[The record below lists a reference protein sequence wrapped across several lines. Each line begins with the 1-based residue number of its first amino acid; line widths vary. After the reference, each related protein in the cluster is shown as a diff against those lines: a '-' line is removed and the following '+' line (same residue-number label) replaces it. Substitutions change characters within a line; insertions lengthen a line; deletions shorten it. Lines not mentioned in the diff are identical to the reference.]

1 MIRGEGK
8 ILFIGHGTRLQD
20 GMHMWHRFVDDVA
33 ERAGLCEE
41 DVARAFVEIAQPDVT
56 EALVQLAETGVR
68 RVHMVPLLL
77 FSAGHMRVDLP
88 EAVARAEERV
98 GRLQLTWSQPFGDE
112 PAFIDVAVDRAREL
126 VPHMPEGAGVVLV
139 GRGNRDE
146 DAQRAF
152 AGVAANVASRIGAPL
167 VHGYLAGT
175 GRSLEGALEELW
187 RMGCRHIAVV
197 PYLWFPGLLT
207 EGLPERVNRW
217 RGERR
222 ISLRVA
228 APLGRDPRLVALV
241 AERARQGVAHGLG
254 AGSSA

>member
-98 GRLQLTWSQPFGDE
+98 GRLQLTWSLPFGDE

-126 VPHMPEGAGVVLV
+126 VARMPEGVGVSWWDGAIATRTRSARLRAWRRTWQAGSARRLSTATWPARVARWK
-139 GRGNRDE
+139 GRSKNC
-146 DAQRAF
+146 
-152 AGVAANVASRIGAPL
+152 GAWA
-167 VHGYLAGT
+167 AGT
-175 GRSLEGALEELW
+175 SPS
-187 RMGCRHIAVV
+187 CRIFG
-197 PYLWFPGLLT
+197 FPGFS
-207 EGLPERVNRW
+207 
-217 RGERR
+217 RR
-222 ISLRVA
+222 DFLS
-228 APLGRDPRLVALV
+228 G
-241 AERARQGVAHGLG
+241 
-254 AGSSA
+254 